1 MIPNPKKPRFAI
13 RDDGIR
19 LYENMITRVEAIYED
34 GVLRPYSRWRWEHER
49 VRITVEPLDDD
60 IDHEFI
66 ARCRADLA
74 RLDGLPTL
82 KEAQERLRSVP
93 GSFAEEIIRARGER

>member
-1 MIPNPKKPRFAI
+1 MVTGYR
-13 RDDGIR
+13 
-19 LYENMITRVEAIYED
+19 NMITRVEAIYED
-34 GVLRPYSRWRWEHER
+34 GVLRPLEQLALVEHER

-74 RLDGLPTL
+74 GLDRLPTL

-93 GSFAEEIIRARGER
+93 GSFAEEIIRACGDR